1 LAVPPGIT
9 GRSTA
14 YVQQQ
19 KRLHWVSIL
28 NGFLG
33 AAKNEPLLTLVR
45 TVYRASVIPT
55 PADETEA
62 G

>member
-1 LAVPPGIT
+1 
-9 GRSTA
+9 
-14 YVQQQ
+14 
-19 KRLHWVSIL
+19 
-28 NGFLG
+28 
-33 AAKNEPLLTLVR
+33 LLTLVR